1 MGGASNTGEQG
12 AADEDG
18 VAGTLEAKGCNRA
31 SLARSLDELECI
43 KINVEIHAQ
52 AGLSTE

>member
-1 MGGASNTGEQG
+1 LEEYNLEAGGIT
-12 AADEDG
+12 
-18 VAGTLEAKGCNRA
+18 TLEAKGCDRA